1 MSIEIQDEKFNKVM
15 NDVLDKRNMHNSFS
29 EQRKSDS
36 ASKILN
42 SVSSE
47 PIKNVKK
54 SES

>member
-1 MSIEIQDEKFNKVM
+1 M
-15 NDVLDKRNMHNSFS
+15 NDVADKRNMHNSFS
-29 EQRKSDS
+29 EHRKSDS

-42 SVSSE
+42 SFSSE